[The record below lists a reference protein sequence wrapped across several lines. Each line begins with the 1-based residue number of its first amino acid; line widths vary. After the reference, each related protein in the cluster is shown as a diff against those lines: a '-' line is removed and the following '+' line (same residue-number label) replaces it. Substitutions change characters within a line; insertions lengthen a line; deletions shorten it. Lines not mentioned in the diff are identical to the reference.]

1 MIREIC
7 QFVETL
13 EEQAPELFEE
23 GAKLKE
29 GIYIALDI
37 GLEDG
42 EYVLKNVD
50 ENGNIL
56 KEDIIHHFNGDELTP
71 RILEIKKILK
81 FTARVSVNKSFNSSD
96 GLFIATC
103 NPFTIGFSKKNFQ
116 NKIDKDPT
124 FDNINIALKAYF
136 KAAKVFVSPNDIEHF
151 QGFKKIIENK
161 LFDFVNQFNWKK
173 LRNNQEVI
181 FFYKN
186 LPLQCFEY
194 SYSLYQKER
203 VFNKNEY
210 NIHFDNSTYGIPDDL
225 STFTDSKLFLRHQT
239 ASFKMNFRVDIKNVL
254 QISNFY
260 KLIKNNLLP
269 NPLPI
274 FVNTDEANTT
284 NGDIFKLFNNEG
296 VTTYSD
302 IIKQISQ
309 KREHVNLQNFYLLLF
324 KVEKNKRR
332 VIDIDFVPLFRYQID
347 CKIRNLLSI
356 PEMRDKMLNNVF
368 ELEKELNKVFTK
380 NHRETGKGYGFLKE
394 NYFTN
399 KVESQKPFTQYHVQ
413 REILAAFYKYR
424 FSIYEYVYKSKLG
437 AITSLMFDDMMLLSI
452 KADINCDEF
461 KDNYHSKDYAI
472 KEKLNIWF
480 SLYNFFEL
488 SQNLKRIDMGQ
499 NLKQHREMM
508 QKLIADNYDL
518 SNDEEFAF
526 ASGQIIYYIFSKSV
540 SADKS
545 YSKLEPFIQKTDCSS
560 YKQSIVRIFDMYKHE
575 NFTTKFSRCMAQVM
589 DFDTDRN
596 LKELTPFIL
605 AGFFSENLLFS
616 DNNQQ

>member
-1 MIREIC
+1 MINEIC

-13 EEQAPELFEE
+13 EEQAPDLFEE

-29 GIYIALDI
+29 GIYVALDI
-37 GLEDG
+37 GLEEG
-42 EYVLKNVD
+42 KYVLKNVD

-56 KEDIIHHFNGDELTP
+56 KEDIIHFSNGDELTP
-71 RILEIKKILK
+71 TILEIKKILK
-81 FTARVSVNKSFNSSD
+81 FTAWVSVNKSFNSSD

-103 NPFTIGFSKKNFQ
+103 NPFTIGFSKKNYQ
-116 NKIDKDPT
+116 NKIEKHRTLDK
-124 FDNINIALKAYF
+124 INIALKAYF
-136 KAAKVFVSPNDIEHF
+136 KAAQAFVSPNDMEHF
-151 QGFKKIIENK
+151 QGFRKILEDK
-161 LFDFVNQFNWKK
+161 FFDFINQFDWGK
-173 LRNNQEVI
+173 LKNNQEVI

-210 NIHFDNSTYGIPDDL
+210 NIPFDNSTYGIPDDL

-296 VTTYSD
+296 VTAYSE
-302 IIKQISQ
+302 IIRQIST
-309 KREHVNLQNFYLLLF
+309 KRKTINLQNFYLLFF

-347 CKIRNLLSI
+347 SKIQNLLSL
-356 PEMRDKMLNNVF
+356 PEMPDKMLNNVF
-368 ELEKELNKVFTK
+368 DLEKELNKVFTK
-380 NHRETGKGYGFLKE
+380 NHRETGKGYGFLMG
-394 NYFTN
+394 NYFTD
-399 KVESQKPFTQYHVQ
+399 KVESQKPFKQYNAQ

-424 FSIYEYVYKSKLG
+424 FSIYEYIYKSKMN

-461 KDNYHSKDYAI
+461 KDNSHSKDYAI

-488 SQNLKRIDMGQ
+488 NQNLKRTDMRQ

-508 QKLIADNYDL
+508 QKLVAGNYDL
-518 SNDEEFAF
+518 NNDEEFAF
-526 ASGQIIYYIFSKSV
+526 VSGQIIFYIFSKSV
-540 SADKS
+540 SADRS
-545 YSKLEPFIQKTDCSS
+545 YSKLEPFLQKTDCSS
-560 YKQSIVRIFDMYKHE
+560 FKQTIVRIFDMYKHE
-575 NFTTKFSRCMAQVM
+575 NFTTKFSKCMAQVM

-596 LKELTPFIL
+596 LKELTPFML